1 MLRVLVNSPVVFKPQ
16 VLSVAPALSRCLQV
30 RLTLVHTRALA
41 TLSPWKGGIPVI
53 SLLSHPMYS
62 TALDFRIRQHGGI
75 SSGRQLR
82 LNSTANNK
90 SSVVHNDA
98 PVARNIPGHEPE
110 RPLSSIFARITAKSP
125 QGFSSFTKIAALA
138 KSEKKP
144 LLIAVGLLFM
154 SASVS
159 MSIPFT
165 IGRLIDFFSSP
176 NPVRHHLYD
185 DN

>member
-1 MLRVLVNSPVVFKPQ
+1 MFKPQ

-53 SLLSHPMYS
+53 SLLSDPMYS

-125 QGFSSFTKIAALA
+125 QGFSSFTKIATLA